1 MALPVTTTTAVNM
14 FEAGAAMAQ
23 EAARAEQCRLNEET
37 HQELIQHYVDKFNVN
52 KQDATAIADFRD
64 DILLALLHYADTAN
78 NLLFLNHIDG
88 SATTREEQFDLMIMA
103 SIPEYRQNICG
114 VYLGPSEELFYT
126 ADPILTTIENTKYM
140 RVESLKEAR
149 RVLIEDPTCSRF
161 DKDCAIR
168 QIYDEF
174 VRGFNNDPEVEGT
187 ISDEIEESLWKVTVF
202 ARPSNEK
209 VARELVLAHHL
220 TQTQ

>member
-1 MALPVTTTTAVNM
+1 MALPVTMTTAVNM

-37 HQELIQHYVDKFNVN
+37 HQELIQQYVDKFNVN
-52 KQDATAIADFRD
+52 KRDATTIANFCD
-64 DILLALLHYADTAN
+64 DIFLALLHYADTAN
-78 NLLFLNHIDG
+78 NLLLLNHIDG

-103 SIPEYRQNICG
+103 SLSEYRENICS
-114 VYLGPSEELFYT
+114 VYLGPSGKPFYT
-126 ADPILTTIENTKYM
+126 ADPIDSTTDNTKYV

-187 ISDEIEESLWKVTVF
+187 ISDEIAEALWKVTVF
-202 ARPSNEK
+202 GRPSNEE
-209 VARELVLAHHL
+209 AAMELVLAHHL
-220 TQTQ
+220 TQAQ